1 MPNFDLA
8 AVLTD
13 EFRGWLLD
21 GFLLSIEL
29 TAITWL
35 IALPL
40 ATFIALCRLSSVR
53 VARGLGFALVEGFR
67 NIPLLVQLLFWY
79 FAVPELLPE
88 ALRSWLY
95 EHDAEIVCAVAGLTF
110 YTAAFM
116 AEDIRSGIRAV
127 PVTQLEAARALGFSF
142 LASMRRIVLPQAVR
156 IIVPPL
162 ISQTLNLWKNTSI
175 ATVIGTAE
183 LMYQAQRVET
193 ASFRGVETFTVVTLA
208 YLAVSLLITAL
219 SVWFQRRFPVRA
231 S

>member
-231 S
+231 P

>member
-1 MPNFDLA
+1 VPNFDLA